1 MEHSPSSTRAKR
13 TLTKLATLLAI
24 GAVAITASGCE
35 KEVKRIESHN
45 EGIRIYLDGAFYQIQ
60 ISRLLNPRD
69 VEDSYYLQGQPAPA
83 KGDNYFGVFMY
94 VTNEDQDRRILPIAA
109 DKMKIVTASGDE
121 FEPIDVKAPGWGY
134 EPSPIGKGA
143 MLPVPNTPA
152 FVGPIRG
159 GLILFRIPSA
169 DLDDRPLEFEIET
182 PDDKTGAITLDV

>member
-1 MEHSPSSTRAKR
+1 MEHSPSSTRVKR

-24 GAVAITASGCE
+24 GAVAVTASGCD
-35 KEVKRIESHN
+35 KEVKRVESHN
-45 EGIRIYLDGAFYQIQ
+45 EGIRIFLDGAFYQIQ
-60 ISRLLNPRD
+60 ISRLLNPKD

-83 KGDNYFGVFMY
+83 KGDSYFGVFLY
-94 VTNEDQDRRILPIAA
+94 VTNEDTERRVLPISAEH
-109 DKMKIVTASGDE
+109 MKIVSASGSE
-121 FEPIDVKAPGWGY
+121 FEPVEVKAPGWGY

-159 GLILFRIPSA
+159 GLVLFRVPDA

-182 PDDKTGAITLDV
+182 PHDTTGAIRLDV